1 MNFLRRPFKTDHPG
15 FNLYRSWQTN
25 QASVLHTPGIFRG
38 RTQTRQASLHFF
50 ARDDFPQIAKLALVL
65 ADIIHDYIGQSPKLI
80 IVSLHP
86 LGRFLVKESAEPLLA
101 PCLHRLTPFYPMG
114 SFTLRITINLVNF
127 SFHENR
133 RQHGGFQ
140 ESG

>member
-1 MNFLRRPFKTDHPG
+1 MNLLRRNFKTDYPG

-38 RTQTRQASLHFF
+38 RTQTRQASLHCK
-50 ARDDFPQIAKLALVL
+50 ACPGSRRLQE
-65 ADIIHDYIGQSPKLI
+65 IIHDYIGQSPKLI

-114 SFTLRITINLVNF
+114 SYTLRITINLGNF
-127 SFHENR
+127 SFRENR